1 MTAPDETRRWQKVES
16 MEPLIGGDGAA
27 ADLNLIKE
35 SDTANFAAD
44 VIEASKE
51 IPVIVDFW
59 APWCGPCKQ
68 LTPAIEKAVRGA
80 RGQVKLV
87 KINVDDNQELAGQ
100 LRVQSIPTVFAFKD
114 GQPVD
119 GFVGAL
125 PESQIKT
132 FIQKLGGDAGPSEL
146 DQALDQADEA
156 LAAGDHATAGNVYSQ
171 VLRAEPTE
179 ARAAG
184 GLVRAMLAGGDVDG
198 ARKIL
203 DSLDEALA
211 ASNEVEGA
219 RAAVELAEQ
228 TSGGDA
234 GEIEPLRQKVAAN
247 EKDHQARFDLAVA
260 LFGAAQREQAVDEL
274 LEIIRRDRG
283 WNDEAARKQ
292 LLKFFDAMGPT
303 DPLTVD
309 SRRALSSILFS

>member
-1 MTAPDETRRWQKVES
+1 
-16 MEPLIGGDGAA
+16 MEPLIGGNGGAS
-27 ADLNLIKE
+27 DVDLIKD

-44 VIEASKE
+44 VIEVSKDV
-51 IPVIVDFW
+51 PVIVDFW

-80 RGQVKLV
+80 GGQVKLV

-100 LRVQSIPTVFAFKD
+100 LRIQSIPTVFAFKD

-132 FIQKLGGDAGPSEL
+132 FIQKLGGDAGPNEL

-156 LAAGDHATAGNVYSQ
+156 LAAGDHATAGNIYSQ

-179 ARAAG
+179 ARAAA
-184 GLVRAMLAGGDVDG
+184 GLVRALLAGGDVES

-203 DSLDEALA
+203 DSLDETVAGSA
-211 ASNEVEGA
+211 EVAGA

-228 TSGGDA
+228 TSGGDSA
-234 GEIEPLRQKVAAN
+234 EIEPLRQKVAAN
-247 EKDHQARFDLAVA
+247 EKDHQARLDLAVA
-260 LFGAAQREQAVDEL
+260 LFGIGQCEEAVDAL
-274 LEIIRRDRG
+274 LEIIRRDRQ
-283 WNDEAARKQ
+283 WNEEAARKQ
-292 LLKFFDAMGPT
+292 LLKFFEALGPT
-303 DPLTVD
+303 DPLTID
-309 SRRALSSILFS
+309 SRRRLSSLLFS

>member
-1 MTAPDETRRWQKVES
+1 
-16 MEPLIGGDGAA
+16 MEPIIGGDGAA
-27 ADLNLIKE
+27 TDADLIKD

-44 VIEASKE
+44 VIEASQDV
-51 IPVIVDFW
+51 PVIVDFW

-68 LTPAIEKAVRGA
+68 LTPAIEKVVRGA
-80 RGQVKLV
+80 RGAVKLV
-87 KINVDDNQELAGQ
+87 KINVDDNQQLAGQ
-100 LRVQSIPTVFAFKD
+100 LRIQSIPTVFAFKN

-132 FIQKLGGDAGPSEL
+132 FVQKLGGDTGPSEL

-156 LAAGDHATAGNVYSQ
+156 LAQGDHATAGNIYSQ

-184 GLVRAMLAGGDVDG
+184 GLVRALLASGDIES
-198 ARKIL
+198 ARKTL
-203 DSLDEALA
+203 DSLDDAV
-211 ASNEVEGA
+211 SNTEDVAGA

-228 TSGGDA
+228 TSGGDTA
-234 GEIEPLRQKVAAN
+234 EIDALRQKVAAN
-247 EKDHQARFDLAVA
+247 EKDHQARLDLAIA
-260 LFGAAQREQAVDEL
+260 LFGAEQRESAVDEL
-274 LEIIRRDRG
+274 LEIIRRDRQ
-283 WNDEAARKQ
+283 WNEEAARKQ
-292 LLKFFDAMGPT
+292 LLKFFEAMGPT

-309 SRRALSSILFS
+309 SRRRLSSILFS

>member
-1 MTAPDETRRWQKVES
+1 
-16 MEPLIGGDGAA
+16 MEPIIGGDGAA
-27 ADLNLIKE
+27 TDADLIKD

-44 VIEASKE
+44 VIEASQE
-51 IPVIVDFW
+51 VPVIVDFW

-80 RGQVKLV
+80 RGAVKLV
-87 KINVDDNQELAGQ
+87 KINVDDNQQLAGQ
-100 LRVQSIPTVFAFKD
+100 LRIQSIPTVFAFKG

-125 PESQIKT
+125 PDSQIKT
-132 FIQKLGGDAGPSEL
+132 FIQKLGGDTGPSEL
-146 DQALDQADEA
+146 DQALDQADQA
-156 LAAGDHATAGNVYSQ
+156 LADGDAAVAGNIYSQ

-184 GLVRAMLAGGDVDG
+184 GLVRALLASGDVDS
-198 ARKIL
+198 ARKTL
-203 DSLDEALA
+203 DSLDETIA
-211 ASNEVEGA
+211 NTEDVVGA

-228 TSGGDA
+228 TSGGDTA
-234 GEIEPLRQKVAAN
+234 EIDALRQKVAAN
-247 EKDHQARFDLAVA
+247 EKDHAARLDLAIA
-260 LFGAAQREQAVDEL
+260 LFGADQREAAVDEL
-274 LEIIRRDRG
+274 LEIIRRDRQ

-292 LLKFFDAMGPT
+292 LLKFFEAMGPT

-309 SRRALSSILFS
+309 SRRRLSSLLFS

>member
-1 MTAPDETRRWQKVES
+1 

-27 ADLNLIKE
+27 PDPNLIKE

-44 VIEASKE
+44 VIEASQE
-51 IPVIVDFW
+51 VPVIVDFW

-100 LRVQSIPTVFAFKD
+100 LRIQSIPTVFAFKN

-156 LAAGDHATAGNVYSQ
+156 LAAGDPATAGNIYSQ
-171 VLRAEPTE
+171 VLRSEPTE

-184 GLVRAMLAGGDVDG
+184 GLVRALLESGDADG

-203 DSLDEALA
+203 DSLDEAVA
-211 ASNEVEGA
+211 KSSEVEGA

-228 TSGGDA
+228 SSGDA

-260 LFGAAQREQAVDEL
+260 LFGANQREQAVDEL
-274 LEIIRRDRG
+274 LEIIRRERT

-303 DPLTVD
+303 EPLTVD
-309 SRRALSSILFS
+309 SRRRLSSLLFS